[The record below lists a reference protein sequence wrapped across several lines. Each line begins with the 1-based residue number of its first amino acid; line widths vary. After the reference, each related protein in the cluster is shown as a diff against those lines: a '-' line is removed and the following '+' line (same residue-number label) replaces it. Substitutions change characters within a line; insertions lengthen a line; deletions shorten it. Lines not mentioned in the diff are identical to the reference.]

1 LLGFRRAKQFWRGEK
16 DNAELCCIVKFD
28 RQTHSA
34 PFLKQKRKREVVY
47 LLRFLSTKAAAIT
60 AMMTTTAA
68 IAMYIVDE
76 DSPVDAGA

>member
-1 LLGFRRAKQFWRGEK
+1 M
-16 DNAELCCIVKFD
+16 
-28 RQTHSA
+28 
-34 PFLKQKRKREVVY
+34 
-47 LLRFLSTKAAAIT
+47 LRFLSTKAAAIT